1 MDFSGGFQYG
11 GPPSPFAGPAN
22 LLAQGAFLPPTG
34 CAMTNAKNRLAFSS
48 RVIHAGQEPDP
59 LTGAVMQPIYQTST
73 YAQESP
79 GVHKGFVY
87 ARGHNPTRF
96 AYERCVADLE
106 NGARAFAFASG
117 MAAISTALE
126 LFPAGSH
133 AIAMDDVYGG
143 TFRLFERV
151 RKSSANL
158 SVSYVD
164 LTDPKN
170 FEAAITPQTKLVWIE
185 TPTNPMLKVVDI
197 EAIARLA
204 KKRGIIVGCDNTF
217 ASPYCQ
223 RPLDHGADI
232 VMHSATKYIAGHS
245 DVIGGLLVVNDKEL
259 GEKLQFLQNSVG
271 AIQGPFDSYLA
282 LRGLKTL
289 ALRLERHCANAMALA
304 EWLEA
309 HPAIS
314 RAVYPGLKSHPGHA
328 VAKRQM
334 DAFGGMLTVY
344 VKGGLDAAKTMLER
358 VELFTLAESLGGVES
373 LIEHPGVMTHASI
386 PPERRKEL
394 GVDDSLVRLSVGV
407 ESLEDLRADLSAA
420 LKGL

>member
-1 MDFSGGFQYG
+1 M
-11 GPPSPFAGPAN
+11 
-22 LLAQGAFLPPTG
+22 
-34 CAMTNAKNRLAFSS
+34 AKTRNRLAFSS

-96 AYERCVADLE
+96 AYERCIADLE

-126 LFPAGSH
+126 LFPAGTH
-133 AIAMDDVYGG
+133 VVAMDDVYGG
-143 TFRLFERV
+143 TYRLFERV
-151 RKSSANL
+151 RKFSAAL

-164 LTDPKN
+164 LAKTED
-170 FEAAITPQTKLVWIE
+170 FEAALTPATKLVWIE
-185 TPTNPMLKVVDI
+185 TPTNPMLKIVDI
-197 EAIARLA
+197 EKIAAIA
-204 KKRGIIVGCDNTF
+204 KRRDVLVGCDNTF

-223 RPLDHGADI
+223 RPLDLGADI
-232 VMHSATKYIAGHS
+232 VMHSATKYLAGHS
-245 DVIGGLLVVNDKEL
+245 DVIGGVLVVNDKDLAER
-259 GEKLQFLQNSVG
+259 LQFLQNSVG
-271 AIQGPFDSYLA
+271 GIQGPFDSYLA

-289 ALRLERHCANAMALA
+289 AVRLERHCASAAALSD
-304 EWLEA
+304 WLQS
-309 HPAIS
+309 HPAIA
-314 RAVYPGLKSHPGHA
+314 RAVYPGLKSHPGHE

-334 DAFGGMLTVY
+334 DAFGGMLTIY
-344 VKGGLDAAKTMLER
+344 LKGGLDAARTMLER

-394 GVDDSLVRLSVGV
+394 GVDDALVRLSVGI
-407 ESLEDLRADLSAA
+407 EDFDDLKADLEQA
-420 LKGL
+420 LRGL